1 MNASGIDASKRP
13 PLRITQ
19 NNHPYSSSV
28 ASSASSSS
36 SSIFSSDAHSS
47 QSSAPSS
54 SKSILYT
61 GWDSEHSETLSTIDY
76 RIAAITPKSQDG
88 GPSTTRPFLARER
101 LSDDAVAP
109 ELRLNPRRTQAP
121 SREDVLN
128 GCSAARPPPTLVRQ
142 CDRKDNFVE
151 SLVDTTT
158 QMIEVIWPLSV
169 VPCGRDTVLGGKNL
183 IGLRIF
189 IQEVLKRSKTSYST
203 LQVALYYLVLIKPY
217 VPGIDFTMEQ
227 SEDSHSIRAMQCGRR
242 MFLAAL
248 ILASKYLQ
256 DRNYS
261 ARAWSKISGLKISEI
276 NTNEMAFVTAIDW
289 RLHVPEP
296 LFQRWTDVVLKFSPP
311 SSPSSPTLGRDVSYA
326 WRSIVP
332 LLTPSL
338 DAVDLLNMKR
348 PTPYR
353 PGAQA
358 VRPLRQICTKKLPMS
373 PPSLV
378 DRKSSPCSSSDEQTP
393 TMPYSKPPAM
403 EPTIRGVFEDRPRFP
418 PISPTLSLLP
428 TPQITPQL
436 TSINTPAVS
445 AGGFFSGRSSMS
457 GAMKHING
465 AGMARTTID
474 TWPTSACRSNS
485 ASSAQAF
492 PATSRR
498 SSLARSA
505 SSVSSPDSMVSDL
518 SSRSSRSSSIS
529 SVASSACALPQPSLA
544 VQATRRCANM
554 QLVGIKE
561 GCKMDESSPPEHGA
575 GWDRHTSSPMSYALG
590 PKESYL
596 RESPAAVRPRAS
608 LPTFSDQ
615 DAAEGLRDLA
625 LNRQHRTLPPPSVTS
640 NPLHGNRKRERPSSI
655 SDPVLQQTVRSL
667 LQTRTFSDIT
677 DRRSSATEDDGT
689 VLMDAKVADS
699 FVLLPNFKLPQL
711 ASATQ
716 VHDSHGNAR
725 KRACYMEEMRGGF
738 GLEGRAG
745 AAGSGGF
752 DSDFG
757 SDSVVLV
764 KIQRV
769 CDDDDAGIAVVG
781 EEGGLEKGVLGTGLL
796 G

>member
-1 MNASGIDASKRP
+1 MSASDIDASKRP
-13 PLRITQ
+13 PLRNTQ

-54 SKSILYT
+54 SKSVLHT
-61 GWDSEHSETLSTIDY
+61 GWDSEHSGSLSIADYHIASITLE
-76 RIAAITPKSQDG
+76 SQDG
-88 GPSTTRPFLARER
+88 GSSTTRPLVPREC
-101 LSDDAVAP
+101 LSVDAVAP
-109 ELRLNPRRTQAP
+109 ELRQNPRRTQAP
-121 SREDVLN
+121 SQNDLLD
-128 GCSAARPPPTLVRQ
+128 GCSTARPPPALVRQ

-183 IGLRIF
+183 IGLRTF

-227 SEDSHSIRAMQCGRR
+227 SEDTHSARAMQCGRR

-276 NTNEMAFVTAIDW
+276 NTNEMAFVTAIGW

-311 SSPSSPTLGRDVSYA
+311 SSPSSPTFGGDVSYA

-338 DAVDLLNMKR
+338 DEVDLLEMQR
-348 PTPYR
+348 PTQYR
-353 PGAQA
+353 PGARA
-358 VRPLRQICTKKLPMS
+358 ICPLRQAATDKLPMS
-373 PPSLV
+373 PPSYV
-378 DRKSSPCSSSDEQTP
+378 TRKLSQCLSSNEQTP
-393 TMPYSKPPAM
+393 TMPFSKPPAM
-403 EPTIRGVFEDRPRFP
+403 EPTIRGAFEDRPRFP
-418 PISPTLSLLP
+418 PISPRISLLP

-457 GAMKHING
+457 CAMKQINS

-474 TWPTSACRSNS
+474 TWPTSACPSIS
-485 ASSAQAF
+485 ASSTRPF
-492 PATSRR
+492 PTTSRR

-505 SSVSSPDSMVSDL
+505 SSISSPDSMVSDL

-529 SVASSACALPQPSLA
+529 SVASSTCALPQPSLA

-561 GCKMDESSPPEHGA
+561 GCKVDEPSPPEIGV
-575 GWDRHTSSPMSYALG
+575 GWDRYTSSPMSYTIG
-590 PKESYL
+590 PKESYI
-596 RESPAAVRPRAS
+596 RESPVAMPPRSS
-608 LPTFSDQ
+608 LPAFSDQ

-625 LNRQHRTLPPPSVTS
+625 LNRQHRTLPPLSVTS
-640 NPLHGNRKRERPSSI
+640 NSLHANRKRERPSSI
-655 SDPVLQQTVRSL
+655 SDPSLQQTVRSL

-677 DRRSSATEDDGT
+677 NHGTSANQDEGT

-711 ASATQ
+711 FSA
-716 VHDSHGNAR
+716 VHARDSHGNAR
-725 KRACYMEEMRGGF
+725 KRACYMEEIRGEF
-738 GLEGRAG
+738 GLEGR
-745 AAGSGGF
+745 GGVAMQ
-752 DSDFG
+752 STG
-757 SDSVVLV
+757 PGMWG
-764 KIQRV
+764 
-769 CDDDDAGIAVVG
+769 GI
-781 EEGGLEKGVLGTGLL
+781 L
-796 G
+796 

>member
-1 MNASGIDASKRP
+1 MSASGIDAFKRP
-13 PLRITQ
+13 PLHNTQ

-54 SKSILYT
+54 SKSVLHT
-61 GWDSEHSETLSTIDY
+61 GWDTEHSASLSTADY
-76 RIAAITPKSQDG
+76 QIASIIPEPQDG
-88 GPSTTRPFLARER
+88 GVSTTRPFVPREC
-101 LSDDAVAP
+101 LSEDAVAP
-109 ELRLNPRRTQAP
+109 ELRQNPRRTQAP
-121 SREDVLN
+121 GQDDVLN
-128 GCSAARPPPTLVRQ
+128 GCFTARPPPALIRQ

-151 SLVDTTT
+151 SLVGKLATSINSCLYAYPLSKISDTTT

-183 IGLRIF
+183 IGLRTF

-227 SEDSHSIRAMQCGRR
+227 SEDTHSARAMQCGRR

-276 NTNEMAFVTAIDW
+276 NTNEMAFVTAIGW

-311 SSPSSPTLGRDVSYA
+311 SSPSSPTFGNDVAYA

-338 DAVDLLNMKR
+338 DEVDLLDMKR
-348 PTPYR
+348 PR
-353 PGAQA
+353 QHRFGAQP
-358 VRPLRQICTKKLPMS
+358 VCPVQRNVTNKLPMS

-378 DRKSSPCSSSDEQTP
+378 ERKSSPCSSSNEQTP
-393 TMPYSKPPAM
+393 TMPFSKPPAM
-403 EPTIRGVFEDRPRFP
+403 EPTIRGALEDRPRFP
-418 PISPTLSLLP
+418 PISPRISLLP

-457 GAMKHING
+457 CAMKQINS

-474 TWPTSACRSNS
+474 PWPTSACPSIS
-485 ASSAQAF
+485 ASSIRPF
-492 PATSRR
+492 PTTSRR

-505 SSVSSPDSMVSDL
+505 SSISSPESMVSDL

-529 SVASSACALPQPSLA
+529 SVASSTGALPQPSLA

-554 QLVGIKE
+554 QLLGIKE
-561 GCKMDESSPPEHGA
+561 GCRTDEPSPPEMGA
-575 GWDRHTSSPMSYALG
+575 VWDRYTSSPMSYAVG
-590 PKESYL
+590 PKESYI
-596 RESPAAVRPRAS
+596 RELPTAMPPRSS
-608 LPTFSDQ
+608 LPAFSDQ

-625 LNRQHRTLPPPSVTS
+625 LNRQQRTLPPLTAAS
-640 NPLHGNRKRERPSSI
+640 NSLHANRKRERPSSI
-655 SDPVLQQTVRSL
+655 SDPLLQQTVRSL

-677 DRRSSATEDDGT
+677 NRSTFANQDDGT
-689 VLMDAKVADS
+689 VLMDTNAADS
-699 FVLLPNFKLPQL
+699 FVLLPMFKLPQPS
-711 ASATQ
+711 SATYA
-716 VHDSHGNAR
+716 HDSNGNAR
-725 KRACYMEEMRGGF
+725 KRACYMEESRGGF
-738 GLEGRAG
+738 GLEGR
-745 AAGSGGF
+745 GGVAMPSTGPGMW
-752 DSDFG
+752 D
-757 SDSVVLV
+757 
-764 KIQRV
+764 
-769 CDDDDAGIAVVG
+769 GI
-781 EEGGLEKGVLGTGLL
+781 L
-796 G
+796 

>member
-13 PLRITQ
+13 PLRNTY

-54 SKSILYT
+54 SKSVLHT
-61 GWDSEHSETLSTIDY
+61 GWDSDTSGSLSTADYHLASID
-76 RIAAITPKSQDG
+76 PESEDG
-88 GPSTTRPFLARER
+88 TPSTTRSFVPRER
-101 LSDDAVAP
+101 PSEDVVPL
-109 ELRLNPRRTQAP
+109 ELRQNPRRTQAP
-121 SREDVLN
+121 TQDDVLN
-128 GCSAARPPPTLVRQ
+128 GCSTARPPPALVRQ

-169 VPCGRDTVLGGKNL
+169 VPCGRDAVLGGKNL
-183 IGLRIF
+183 IGLRTF

-227 SEDSHSIRAMQCGRR
+227 SEDTHSARAMQCGRR

-276 NTNEMAFVTAIDW
+276 NTNEMAFVTAIGW
-289 RLHVPEP
+289 KLHVPEP

-311 SSPSSPTLGRDVSYA
+311 SSPSSPTIGGDVSHA

-332 LLTPSL
+332 RLTPSL
-338 DAVDLLNMKR
+338 DEVDLSEMAR
-348 PTPYR
+348 PTHFKS
-353 PGAQA
+353 GAQA
-358 VRPLRQICTKKLPMS
+358 VWPLRQATPNKLPMS
-373 PPSLV
+373 PPSYV
-378 DRKSSPCSSSDEQTP
+378 KRNSSPCLSSNEPTP
-393 TMPYSKPPAM
+393 TMPFSKPLAM
-403 EPTIRGVFEDRPRFP
+403 EPSIRDVFEDRPRFP
-418 PISPTLSLLP
+418 PISPRISLLP
-428 TPQITPQL
+428 TPQITPRL
-436 TSINTPAVS
+436 TSFNTPAVS
-445 AGGFFSGRSSMS
+445 AGGFCPSRPSMS
-457 GAMKHING
+457 YAMKQVNSTS
-465 AGMARTTID
+465 MARTTID
-474 TWPTSACRSNS
+474 TWPTSACPS
-485 ASSAQAF
+485 ASTSSTRPF
-492 PATSRR
+492 PTSSRR

-505 SSVSSPDSMVSDL
+505 SSISSPDSMVSDL

-529 SVASSACALPQPSLA
+529 SVASSTCALPQPRLA

-561 GCKMDESSPPEHGA
+561 CCKTAEPSPPELGVA
-575 GWDRHTSSPMSYALG
+575 WDGYTSSPMSYAIG

-596 RESPAAVRPRAS
+596 RELPVAAPPRSS
-608 LPTFSDQ
+608 LPAFSDQ

-625 LNRQHRTLPPPSVTS
+625 LNRQYRTLPPLTVAS
-640 NPLHGNRKRERPSSI
+640 NPLHANRKRERPGSI
-655 SDPVLQQTVRSL
+655 SDSSLHQTVRSL

-677 DRRSSATEDDGT
+677 NRSTSMNVDDGT
-689 VLMDAKVADS
+689 VLVDARVAES

-711 ASATQ
+711 SSTSYAS
-716 VHDSHGNAR
+716 DSNGNAR
-725 KRACYMEEMRGGF
+725 KRACYMEEIRSGF
-738 GLEGRAG
+738 GSEGRAEVPMPSTG
-745 AAGSGGF
+745 PGMW
-752 DSDFG
+752 D
-757 SDSVVLV
+757 
-764 KIQRV
+764 
-769 CDDDDAGIAVVG
+769 GI
-781 EEGGLEKGVLGTGLL
+781 L
-796 G
+796 